1 MKGKKFRAWD
11 KGNNAKLTWEQLKSE
26 ADFSWFADEDLVFM
40 QSTGLKDKNGVK
52 IYEGDIVK
60 ITNTER
66 FCGKNYTCYSEIKK
80 IDGHIYVW
88 PHPVVDGEI
97 KRFGAK
103 LLFSGMAKYI
113 KDNGV
118 ATEDVEVIGN
128 IYENTELLEAHTGEQ
143 PKRLNNGENYSM
155 PRTLEITS

>member
-1 MKGKKFRAWD
+1 MIQKFRAWHVHKQVMCEVIRID
-11 KGNNAKLTWEQLKSE
+11 FKLGIVTLDLEP
-26 ADFSWFADEDLVFM
+26 DDDEYYWTETDWNISHVILM
-40 QSTGLKDKNGVK
+40 QSTGLKDKNGVE
-52 IYEGDIVK
+52 IFEGDIVK

-128 IYENTELLEAHTGEQ
+128 IYENPELLEAHT
-143 PKRLNNGENYSM
+143 
-155 PRTLEITS
+155 

>member
-1 MKGKKFRAWD
+1 MIPKFRAFI
-11 KGNNAKLTWEQLKSE
+11 KLENAVNPMQTVAKINFEKESVTIEQG
-26 ADFSWFADEDLVFM
+26 LVFKFNNVELM

-66 FCGKNYTCYSEIKK
+66 FCGKNYTCYSEVKK

-128 IYENTELLEAHTGEQ
+128 IYENTELLEAHT
-143 PKRLNNGENYSM
+143 
-155 PRTLEITS
+155 